1 MRSYRVLVMVLIV
14 VIAIVIAVFVITV
27 CHDDGDRDATAHSGT
42 AAMPVEQSFPDPA
55 PTTPLPRIDALGTF
69 LAGRAAGQVMP
80 DLGRAAARGP
90 ARNATNAPIVLWGY
104 TDGARAAVWAGG
116 LAPGCAPELDL
127 RGIAAGAVVTDP
139 GQLLRLVDT
148 SRARP

>member
-1 MRSYRVLVMVLIV
+1 MRSYRVLVFLLIV
-14 VIAIVIAVFVITV
+14 VIAIVIAAFVITV
-27 CHDDGDRDATAHSGT
+27 CHDDGDPDATPYSGT
-42 AAMPVEQSFPDPA
+42 AATAMEQSFPDLA

-69 LAGRAAGQVMP
+69 LAGRAAGQVM
-80 DLGRAAARGP
+80 L
-90 ARNATNAPIVLWGY
+90 VWGY
-104 TDGARAAVWAGG
+104 ADGARAAVWAGG
-116 LAPGCAPELDL
+116 LAPGYAPELDL